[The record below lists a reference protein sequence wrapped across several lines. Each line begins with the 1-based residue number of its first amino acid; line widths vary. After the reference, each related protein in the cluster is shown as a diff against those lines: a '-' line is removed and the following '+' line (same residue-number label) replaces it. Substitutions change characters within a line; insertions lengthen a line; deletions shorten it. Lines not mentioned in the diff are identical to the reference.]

1 MQGRI
6 RFRVWCRSIRGP
18 QHACCLAPVELGIVR
33 DPAGNRSAMLGDCCQ
48 TIRSTVTNRSLMLAF
63 ALMAVALQSACTS
76 HEPLSPGA
84 NDEYNESAVAQA
96 DGVSSTTVHRAQPKV
111 LRAVTPHSDGDGP
124 SSADPSAGGFLKA
137 ELQYIGKGGIEAN
150 EVDQVLQSRDAFS
163 SALLALDEEAIRSLD
178 AQDMKRH
185 VRAVML
191 RALGENMTVH
201 SLSCGLSVCMG
212 SVQSGSKFDDTWAHA
227 FFDHGSI
234 KVFGFIEAADQVGG
248 LHERRFLFSMDPE
261 LPGIIVPR
269 TP

>member
-1 MQGRI
+1 
-6 RFRVWCRSIRGP
+6 
-18 QHACCLAPVELGIVR
+18 
-33 DPAGNRSAMLGDCCQ
+33 ML
-48 TIRSTVTNRSLMLAF
+48 VF
-63 ALMAVALQSACTS
+63 ALIAVALQSACTS
-76 HEPLSPGA
+76 REPLSPGA
-84 NDEYNESAVAQA
+84 NDEHNESAVAQA
-96 DGVSSTTVHRAQPKV
+96 DGVSSTTVHRAQPKAM
-111 LRAVTPHSDGDGP
+111 RAVTPHSTGQGP
-124 SSADPSAGGFLKA
+124 SSSDPKMSGYLKA

-150 EVDQVLQSRDAFS
+150 DVDQVLQSRHAFT
-163 SALLALDEEAIRSLD
+163 SALLAFDEQASSSLE
-178 AQDMKRH
+178 AQDMTRH
-185 VRAVML
+185 FRAVML

-234 KVFGFIEAADQVGG
+234 KVFGFIEAADQIGG